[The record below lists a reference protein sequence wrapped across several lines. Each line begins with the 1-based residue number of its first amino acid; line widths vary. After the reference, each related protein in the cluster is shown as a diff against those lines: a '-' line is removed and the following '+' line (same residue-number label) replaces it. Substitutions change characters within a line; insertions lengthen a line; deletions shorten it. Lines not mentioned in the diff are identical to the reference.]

1 MQSLGLISSSSTSS
15 SSASSSAVD
24 LVCHVNGLGQ
34 FTSDVADVVGQEAAS
49 RLVDQDILDQGGRE
63 IVSLLTEL
71 GALQKVQRYKH
82 RYPYD
87 WKTDKPVI
95 VLWVTISC
103 PPLIYLPFDGFYR
116 ATSQWFANLD
126 NIKEDAV
133 TALQDVSFFPTISEH
148 SAPYAHSTYT
158 NLMQRATALS
168 PSSALA
174 PSGVSPGSASGVYP
188 SPHSTT
194 CPPTPPCSTLKASR
208 TSCPSS
214 ASATPSIGGKAPR
227 LRSFRHHGA
236 RA

>member
-1 MQSLGLISSSSTSS
+1 MQSLGLISSSSASS

-34 FTSDVADVVGQEAAS
+34 FTSDVANVVGEDAAR
-49 RLVDQDILDQGGRE
+49 RLVDQNILDQGGRE

-95 VLWVTISC
+95 VLCVTALC
-103 PPLIYLPFDGFYR
+103 LPPIYLRLDGFYR

-133 TALQDVSFFPTISEH
+133 TALQDVSFFPNISEH
-148 SAPYAHSTYT
+148 CLVRPLDMY
-158 NLMQRATALS
+158 
-168 PSSALA
+168 
-174 PSGVSPGSASGVYP
+174 
-188 SPHSTT
+188 
-194 CPPTPPCSTLKASR
+194 
-208 TSCPSS
+208 
-214 ASATPSIGGKAPR
+214 
-227 LRSFRHHGA
+227 
-236 RA
+236 